1 MDNALRICQVA
12 ISLSFLILVLAVQ
25 YCIVRRSLVSALKV
39 HIWARRV
46 RAMIYRA
53 AQMSKRIKEGNYEA
67 SPAKK
72 EFDKRKKKR
81 ELTLA
86 GPKVL
91 VLRTQLSYMQC

>member
-25 YCIVRRSLVSALKV
+25 YCIVRRSLVSALEV
-39 HIWARRV
+39 HIWARHV

-53 AQMSKRIKEGNYEA
+53 AQMSKRIKEGNDEA

-72 EFDKRKKKR
+72 EFDKRKKEKR
-81 ELTLA
+81 AYA
-86 GPKVL
+86 G
-91 VLRTQLSYMQC
+91 RSEGSSF